1 MKDLIDIHT
10 HSISSGHAY
19 STLQEN
25 LQIAKEKGL
34 KYYGLSD
41 HAPELEGSATWVY
54 FSNLQNF
61 PKNVYGLNFLAGIE
75 LNVMD
80 YEGNVDEMPSHV
92 LPELDY
98 AIASLHT
105 ICLKPGTR
113 EENTN
118 AYLEVLKNPYV
129 KVLGHPDDGRYDFDP
144 EAIVKQAKKY
154 HVAIEVNNSSL
165 KPNAFRANAR
175 DVIVPVLEYCMQYRV
190 PVIMNSDAHYSFD
203 VGNHEYAEKLLKEIN
218 FVTDLVI
225 NYHEHLIEEYILTP
239 HEQYIKGT
247 K

>member
-41 HAPELEGSATWVY
+41 HGPELEGSATWLH
-54 FSNLQNF
+54 FSNIKNF
-61 PKNVYGLNFLAGIE
+61 PKEVYGVNFLAGIE

-80 YEGNVDEMPSHV
+80 YEGNIDNMPPFV
-92 LPELDY
+92 IPELDY
-98 AIASLHT
+98 TIASLHT
-105 ICLKPGTR
+105 ICLEPGTR

-118 AYLEVLKNPYV
+118 AYLEVLKHPYI
-129 KVLGHPDDGRYDFDP
+129 KVLGHPDDARYEFDP
-144 EAIVKQAKKY
+144 KPVIKQAKEY
-154 HVAIEVNNSSL
+154 HVAVEVNNSSL

-175 DVIVPVLEYCMQYRV
+175 QLYYPVLKYCMQYRV
-190 PVIMNSDAHYSFD
+190 PIIMGSDAHYSFD
-203 VGNHEYAEKLLKEIN
+203 VGNHEDAIKLLEEVN
-218 FVTDLVI
+218 FDTDLII
-225 NYHEHLIEEYILTP
+225 NYHEELIQEYILDP
-239 HEQYIKGT
+239 HT
-247 K
+247 KYTKRD

>member
-41 HAPELEGSATWVY
+41 HGPELKGSATWLH
-54 FSNLQNF
+54 FSNLKNF
-61 PKNVYGLNFLAGIE
+61 PKNINGVNFLAGIE
-75 LNVMD
+75 LNIMD
-80 YEGNVDEMPSHV
+80 YEGNIDEMPPFV
-92 LPELDY
+92 LPDLDY

-105 ICLKPGTR
+105 ICLEPGSR

-118 AYLEVLKNPYV
+118 AYLEALKNPYI

-154 HVAIEVNNSSL
+154 HVAIELNNSSL
-165 KPNAFRANAR
+165 KPNSFRSSAKE
-175 DVIVPVLEYCMQYRV
+175 IMTPVLKYCMEYRV

-203 VGNHEYAEKLLKEIN
+203 VGNHEYAKKLLNELD
-218 FVTDLVI
+218 FDTDLVI

-239 HEQYIKGT
+239 HTQYINGT

>member
-41 HAPELEGSATWVY
+41 HAPELKGSATWLH
-54 FSNLQNF
+54 FSNIKNF
-61 PKNVYGLNFLAGIE
+61 PKYIYDVNFLAGIE

-80 YEGNVDEMPSHV
+80 YEGNIDKMPNFV
-92 LPELDY
+92 LEELDY
-98 AIASLHT
+98 SIASLHT
-105 ICLKPGTR
+105 ICLEPGTR

-118 AYLEVLKNPYV
+118 AYLEVLKNPHL
-129 KVLGHPDDGRYDFDP
+129 KVLGHPDDARYDFDP
-144 EAIVKQAKKY
+144 EPVVKQAKKY

-165 KPNAFRANAR
+165 KPNAFRPNAKET
-175 DVIVPVLEYCMQYRV
+175 ITEVLKYCMIHRV
-190 PVIMNSDAHYSFD
+190 PIIMGSDAHYSFD
-203 VGNHEYAEKLLKEIN
+203 VGNHTYAEQLLQELK
-218 FVTDLVI
+218 FDTDLII

-239 HEQYIKGT
+239 HKQYI
-247 K
+247 

>member
-41 HAPELEGSATWVY
+41 HAPELEGSATWLH
-54 FSNLQNF
+54 FSNIKNF
-61 PKNVYGLNFLAGIE
+61 PKEVYGVNFLAGIE
-75 LNVMD
+75 LNIMD
-80 YEGNVDEMPSHV
+80 FEGNVDNMPEFV
-92 LPELDY
+92 LPGLDY

-105 ICLKPGTR
+105 ICLDPGTK

-118 AYLEVLKNPYV
+118 AYLEALKNPNL
-129 KVLGHPDDGRYDFDP
+129 KVLGHPDDARYDFDP
-144 EAIVKQAKKY
+144 EPVVKQAKKY
-154 HVAIEVNNSSL
+154 HVAIELNNSSL
-165 KPNAFRANAR
+165 KPGAFRSNAK
-175 DVIVPVLEYCMQYRV
+175 DVIVPVLQYCQQYRV
-190 PVIMNSDAHYSFD
+190 PIIMGSDAHYSFD

-218 FVTDLVI
+218 FDTDLVI

-239 HEQYIKGT
+239 HKQYLNGIE
-247 K
+247 